1 MKMNKLSLMIGIA
14 SVVAGFVLPSAAS
27 AQALDIL
34 NPPLQLQAKKRSA
47 KHKTTGSKTTFS
59 SGSQETSKERSARL
73 QRECKGGVNA
83 GACAGYTR

>member
-1 MKMNKLSLMIGIA
+1 MNKLTMMSIIA
-14 SVVAGFVLPSAAS
+14 SAVAAFALPPAAQ

-34 NPPLQLQAKKRSA
+34 NPPLQVQAKKRA
-47 KHKTTGSKTTFS
+47 VKNKTAGNKTTFS

-83 GACAGYTR
+83 GACTGYTR

>member
-1 MKMNKLSLMIGIA
+1 MNKLIIVTIMA
-14 SVVAGFVLPSAAS
+14 SAVAAFVLPQAAQ

-34 NPPLQLQAKKRSA
+34 NPPLQIQAKKKTS
-47 KHKTTGSKTTFS
+47 KHKSAGNNAKFS
-59 SGSQETSKERSARL
+59 PGSQETTKERSARL

>member
-1 MKMNKLSLMIGIA
+1 MYKLLILTVM
-14 SVVAGFVLPSAAS
+14 AGAVSAFVLPQVVQ

-34 NPPLQLQAKKRSA
+34 NPPLQVQAKKKAS
-47 KHKTTGSKTTFS
+47 KHKSAGNNAKFS
-59 SGSQETSKERSARL
+59 PGSQETTKERSARL

>member
-1 MKMNKLSLMIGIA
+1 MNRLVISTIIA
-14 SVVAGFVLPSAAS
+14 GVVSAFVFPQAAQ

-34 NPPLQLQAKKRSA
+34 NPPMQVQAKKKAGKNKSPGNNA
-47 KHKTTGSKTTFS
+47 KFS
-59 SGSQETSKERSARL
+59 SGSQETTKERSARL

>member
-1 MKMNKLSLMIGIA
+1 MYKFSVMTVIV
-14 SVVAGFVLPSAAS
+14 SVVAGFVLPSAAG

-34 NPPLQLQAKKRSA
+34 NPPLQVQAKKKSA
-47 KHKTTGSKTTFS
+47 KHKTAGNKTTFS
-59 SGSQETSKERSARL
+59 SGSQETTKERNARL

>member
-1 MKMNKLSLMIGIA
+1 MNKLVISTI
-14 SVVAGFVLPSAAS
+14 VAGAVSAFMLPQFAH

-34 NPPLQLQAKKRSA
+34 NPPLQVHAKKKA
-47 KHKTTGSKTTFS
+47 GKHKSAGNNAKFS
-59 SGSQETSKERSARL
+59 PGSQETTKERSARL

>member
-1 MKMNKLSLMIGIA
+1 MYKLVILTIM
-14 SVVAGFVLPSAAS
+14 AGAVSAFVLPQALQ

-34 NPPLQLQAKKRSA
+34 NPPLQVQTKKKVGENKSA
-47 KHKTTGSKTTFS
+47 GNNVKFS
-59 SGSQETSKERSARL
+59 PGSQETTKERSARL

>member
-1 MKMNKLSLMIGIA
+1 MNKLINLAIMAG
-14 SVVAGFVLPSAAS
+14 VVSAFALPQAVQ

-34 NPPLQLQAKKRSA
+34 NPPLQVQAKKKAA
-47 KHKTTGSKTTFS
+47 KHKSTGNNAKFS
-59 SGSQETSKERSARL
+59 PGSQETTKERSARL